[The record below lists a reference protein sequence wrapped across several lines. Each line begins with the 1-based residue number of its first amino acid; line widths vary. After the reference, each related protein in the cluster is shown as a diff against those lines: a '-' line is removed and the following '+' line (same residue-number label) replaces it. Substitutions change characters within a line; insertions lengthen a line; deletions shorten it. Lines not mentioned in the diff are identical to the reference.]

1 MIENTEKNA
10 TTLRFKIMRCVG
22 GLIEIVRKFLIG
34 LIEKRFQNN
43 AFGHLHFKK
52 INMLPQLNETLLETM
67 TYHLKDK
74 ALSLNI
80 DDCMNDFCHYSQIYE
95 N

>member
-1 MIENTEKNA
+1 
-10 TTLRFKIMRCVG
+10 MRCVG
-22 GLIEIVRKFLIG
+22 GLIEIVRKKQQVI
-34 LIEKRFQNN
+34 KQWFQNN
-43 AFGHLHFKK
+43 AFGHLHFKN

-80 DDCMNDFCHYSQIYE
+80 DDDCMNDFCHYSQIYE
-95 N
+95 NEQ